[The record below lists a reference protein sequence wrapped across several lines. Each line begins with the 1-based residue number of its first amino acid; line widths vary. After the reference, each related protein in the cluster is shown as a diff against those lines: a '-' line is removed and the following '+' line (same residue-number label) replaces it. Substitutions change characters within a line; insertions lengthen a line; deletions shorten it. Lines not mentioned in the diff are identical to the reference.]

1 MFLKGKANIDVVDN
15 IPLHFSSFHVF
26 LAGGLGCRV
35 RMEDQSPEHLNMAY
49 FYKYFSVSQT
59 EAKK

>member
-26 LAGGLGCRV
+26 LAGVWRGGV
-35 RMEDQSPEHLNMAY
+35 RMEDQSSEHLNMAY
-49 FYKYFSVSQT
+49 FYKYFSVRRT
-59 EAKK
+59 WVL

>member
-15 IPLHFSSFHVF
+15 ILLLFMFS
-26 LAGGLGCRV
+26 LGAL
-35 RMEDQSPEHLNMAY
+35 RMEVESPEHLKMAY

-59 EAKK
+59 EAEK